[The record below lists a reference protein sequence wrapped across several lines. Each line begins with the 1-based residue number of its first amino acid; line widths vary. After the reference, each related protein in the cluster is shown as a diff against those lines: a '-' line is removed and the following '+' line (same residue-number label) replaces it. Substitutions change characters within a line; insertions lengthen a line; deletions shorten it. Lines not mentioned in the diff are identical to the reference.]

1 MLLAFA
7 RRYSSSSYLEVVC
20 CSIKGF
26 DSLEEELGLLE
37 KLKQRGQFGSQ
48 REFTF
53 PVKHHVELGLAL
65 DLFDFETA
73 SEVYYA
79 ITTPF

>member
-1 MLLAFA
+1 MSLLFA
-7 RRYSSSSYLEVVC
+7 KRYSSSSYLEVVC

-26 DSLEEELGLLE
+26 DSLQEELGLIE
-37 KLKQRGQFGSQ
+37 KLRQRGQVGSQ
-48 REFTF
+48 REFNF
-53 PVKHHVELGLAL
+53 PVKDHVELGLAL
-65 DLFDFETA
+65 DLFDFEAA